1 MRQDE
6 ISPHL
11 GRLAFCFFYRY
22 SRFEFAL
29 KANGYLK
36 SSKLGSPAEPDW
48 REFAK
53 KRSHDYCISAEAE
66 ELISVPPKRQIV
78 AANKDLVWED
88 VDLSQHP
95 SDLEQVIRL
104 LQIVRNNLFHGGKVG
119 EKGWDDSARTELLLK
134 LSVVVLDQIAKQI
147 DFEADYLR
155 RY

>member
-11 GRLAFCFFYRY
+11 GELAFCFFYRY

-29 KANGYLK
+29 KANGYLRNNK
-36 SSKLGSPAEPDW
+36 PGSNAEPDW
-48 REFAK
+48 WNFAK
-53 KRSHDYCISAEAE
+53 KRSHDYHISAEAQ
-66 ELISVPPKRQIV
+66 ELISVPPKCQKV

-88 VDLSQHP
+88 VYLSEHS
-95 SDLEQVIRL
+95 SDLEKVTRL
-104 LQIVRNNLFHGGKVG
+104 LQIVRNNLFHGGKAC
-119 EKGWDDSARTELLLK
+119 EKGWDDPVRTELLLK
-134 LSVVVLDQIAKQI
+134 LGIVVLDQIAKQI